1 MTEQQW
7 KGWRHMS
14 GGVKADRGSVYAAHG
29 ARGNRGSG
37 IQVLARSAK
46 ILRALAENP
55 AGLTL
60 AQIASRVGL
69 ARSTVHRIVVALEDQ
84 AWVHSIVPGYR
95 LGYGLLALADAV
107 RGNFEA
113 EARPFLVR
121 LSHELDETVDLSL
134 LIGFGMT
141 FVDQVVAF
149 RRLRAVSAI
158 GLSFP
163 LHCTANGKAV
173 LAAQDAAT
181 ARSLLPA
188 PLPALTPSTITDLD
202 ALEAELEAIRANDG
216 IAFDRQEHTLGIC
229 AVGAALPTPDGGWA
243 AISVPLPSQRFYGHE
258 QEFKT
263 AVLRCRDDLLSAA
276 AMQARQAREPS

>member
-1 MTEQQW
+1 
-7 KGWRHMS
+7 MS
-14 GGVKADRGSVYAAHG
+14 GGVKAGQQSANAAPDVLG
-29 ARGNRGSG
+29 ARGSG
-37 IQVLARSAK
+37 IQVLARSAA

-69 ARSTVHRIVVALEDQ
+69 PRSTVHRIVVALEDQ
-84 AWVHSIVPGYR
+84 AWVYGTEPGYR

-121 LSHELDETVDLSL
+121 LSRELDETVDLSL
-134 LIGFGMT
+134 FTGSSMT
-141 FVDQVVAF
+141 FVDQVVAV

-173 LAAQDAAT
+173 LAAHDAAT
-181 ARSLLPA
+181 VRRLLGPTLRA
-188 PLPALTPSTITDLD
+188 FTPSTVTDLH
-202 ALEAELEAIRANDG
+202 ALEAELDAIRAGDG
-216 IAFDRQEHTLGIC
+216 VAFDREEHTEGIC

-243 AISVPLPSQRFYGHE
+243 AISVPLPAPRFYGHE
-258 QEFKT
+258 QRLKV
-263 AVLRCRDDLLSAA
+263 AVLRCRDSLLGASATQVDHSA
-276 AMQARQAREPS
+276 